1 MLLSFSSIAG
11 FLTVGLVLVAA
22 GPSSPRSSASST
34 SAARRGRAS
43 RRAKEQTR
51 PQPRQQPRGA
61 APDYGGKV
69 SHETEATARRAA
81 RPDLP
86 YPSGDPLSGVALVAH
101 PAPSTA
107 GSARLADALRR
118 SLAAVGLDAAYL
130 TWSPSG
136 PLREELLSLE
146 PAVLVAVGP
155 GAART
160 IDEAGHA
167 LVKTPFLR
175 ATEGA
180 YFPWTRGTTGLLLPD
195 LAPALE
201 DDEAKR
207 RFWRAFLALRDLAPD
222 GSARA

>member
-1 MLLSFSSIAG
+1 MPKS
-11 FLTVGLVLVAA
+11 
-22 GPSSPRSSASST
+22 
-34 SAARRGRAS
+34 
-43 RRAKEQTR
+43 KR
-51 PQPRQQPRGA
+51 PPKPRQQPRREPSPQAKGDYAAKVAQEVVEGA
-61 APDYGGKV
+61 
-69 SHETEATARRAA
+69 SRHAA

-86 YPSGDPLSGVALVAH
+86 YPSGDPLSGIVLVAE
-101 PAPSTA
+101 PAPTTA

-146 PAVLVAVGP
+146 PTILVAVGP

-160 IDEAGHA
+160 VDDAGYA
-167 LVKTPFLR
+167 LVKTPFR
-175 ATEGA
+175 EATEGA
-180 YFPWTRGTTGLLLPD
+180 WFSWTRGTTGFLLPD

-201 DDEAKR
+201 DPEAKR

-222 GSARA
+222 GALRA